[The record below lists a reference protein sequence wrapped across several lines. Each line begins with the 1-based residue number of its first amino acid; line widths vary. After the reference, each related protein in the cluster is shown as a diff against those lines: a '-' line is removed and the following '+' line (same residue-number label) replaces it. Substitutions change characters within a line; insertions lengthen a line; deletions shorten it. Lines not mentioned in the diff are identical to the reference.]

1 MWADNEI
8 LPDRVISQVSRNETR
23 LACGVRTVELFTY
36 VILLAVMGERSFK
49 MKWLGG
55 GLHMACAPQRDECGK
70 ALLSGYII
78 FAQCACRDVTLM
90 DVTAECAMDG
100 WGLPR

>member
-1 MWADNEI
+1 MKRDWRAA
-8 LPDRVISQVSRNETR
+8 S
-23 LACGVRTVELFTY
+23 ELWNCLHMSF
-36 VILLAVMGERSFK
+36 ILAVMGAHSVK

-55 GLHMACAPQRDECGK
+55 GLHMACAPQRDESGK

-78 FAQCACRDVTLM
+78 FVQCACRDVTLM